1 MKLTKKLVGAYARV
15 FNSPEGVEVMKDL
28 ALVLGADDFS
38 EEVEDSNKLWYRAG
52 KRDTYTYIKTMIEE
66 GSK

>member
-15 FNSPEGVEVMKDL
+15 FNSPEGREVLEDL
-28 ALVLGADDFS
+28 METLGVKAFS
-38 EEVEDSNKLWYRAG
+38 ELVEDSNKLWYRAG
-52 KRDTYTYIKTMIEE
+52 KRDTYTYIKAMIEE

>member
-15 FNSPEGVEVMKDL
+15 FNSPEGQAVLDDL
-28 ALVLGADDFS
+28 IEVLGVDGFS
-38 EEVEDSNKLWYRAG
+38 NHISSSDELWYNAG
-52 KRDTYTYIKTMIEE
+52 KRDTFNYIKEMITE